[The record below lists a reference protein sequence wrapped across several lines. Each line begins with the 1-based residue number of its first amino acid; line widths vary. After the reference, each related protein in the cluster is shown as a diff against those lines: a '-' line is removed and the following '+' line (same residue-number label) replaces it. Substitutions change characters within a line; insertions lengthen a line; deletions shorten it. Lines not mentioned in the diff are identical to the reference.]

1 MRRIGASPDWDR
13 ERFTMDKGLSDAV
26 KKCFIKL
33 YEDGLAYRGE
43 RLVNWDPKLKTAVSD
58 LEVAQVDKQ
67 GSLWHFIYPVADS
80 DEKIIIATTRPE
92 TMLGDMAVAVHPE
105 DERYTHLVGKMIN
118 LPLTDRQIPII
129 ADDYVEK
136 TLEQVVSRSLLLM
149 TLMTMKWVKDTI
161 YLC

>member
-1 MRRIGASPDWDR
+1 MA
-13 ERFTMDKGLSDAV
+13 
-26 KKCFIKL
+26 L
-33 YEDGLAYRGE
+33 Y
-43 RLVNWDPKLKTAVSD
+43 
-58 LEVAQVDKQ
+58 
-67 GSLWHFIYPVADS
+67 IPVADS